1 MIHHIEG
8 KLVEKTPTYAV
19 VETGGVGYILQISLN
34 TFTKIGDTERC
45 KLFVEPLYVRDDMPK
60 HYGFHDVEE
69 RHLFRQLISVSG
81 VGGTS
86 AVLMLSS
93 LSAGE
98 IQNAIATGNVA
109 LLKGVKGIGE
119 KTAQR
124 IIVDLKDKIGKG
136 IAVGDFVIPQ
146 TNNILRTEALSALV
160 MLGFNKSAAE
170 KVLDKIIKTEGTG
183 QTVEQLIKSA
193 LKNF

>member
-34 TFTKIGDTERC
+34 TFTKLGDTERC

-136 IAVGDFVIPQ
+136 IAMGDLVIPQ
-146 TNNILRTEALSALV
+146 TNNILKTEALSALV
-160 MLGFNKSAAE
+160 MLGFNKPAAE